1 LIPNS
6 FIIDDTFLQD
16 GCFAGVFDGHGG
28 ASVSNY
34 VKKTLFSSFLQRMP
48 EKRPWTDSSVSLGLE
63 GALNKVDSEVTKVHR
78 WDHEGSTLA
87 AVFINPHGSQL
98 AESKLLQ
105 QNSES
110 SMSPFSIITMNV
122 SE

>member
-1 LIPNS
+1 M
-6 FIIDDTFLQD
+6 FDDTLLQD

-48 EKRPWTDSSVSLGLE
+48 EKRPWTDASVSLGLE

-87 AVFINPHGSQL
+87 AVFINAHRSQL
-98 AESKLLQ
+98 AESEISQ
-105 QNSES
+105 QGTSES
-110 SMSPFSIITMNV
+110 STSPFSIITMNV
-122 SE
+122 SA